1 MYTNTVRHLHTYIYT
16 KQCYIPSQGNIYSCD
31 FSHKELA
38 NWHFNHETLPVI
50 PNLSEWTIK
59 TKTRLP
65 IQYTLQN
72 SSFIPY
78 SLVSSGR
85 SDRRLVCTP
94 FPAPLR
100 HRLSWSASSFVSAWV
115 PTKRYIITSY
125 VFGHLLYH
133 FNRYKMYFKIMFE
146 FFLCIVS
153 IEHILYIFNRCNN
166 T

>member
-59 TKTRLP
+59 TKPVFLYN
-65 IQYTLQN
+65 IQCTLQN
-72 SSFIPY
+72 SFFIPY
-78 SLVSSGR
+78 SLVSSGH

-94 FPAPLR
+94 FPAPLF
-100 HRLSWSASSFVSAWV
+100 HRLSSSTSSSVSAWV
-115 PTKRYIITSY
+115 PTKRYS
-125 VFGHLLYH
+125 
-133 FNRYKMYFKIMFE
+133 
-146 FFLCIVS
+146 
-153 IEHILYIFNRCNN
+153 YIFIYDW
-166 T
+166 TSTPSFQ

>member
-38 NWHFNHETLPVI
+38 NWHFNHETLPVT

-59 TKTRLP
+59 TKTSLS
-65 IQYTLQN
+65 IQYTMYLTKQFF
-72 SSFIPY
+72 FIPY

-94 FPAPLR
+94 FPAPLF
-100 HRLSWSASSFVSAWV
+100 HRLSSSTSSSVSASV
-115 PTKRYIITSY
+115 PTKRYS
-125 VFGHLLYH
+125 
-133 FNRYKMYFKIMFE
+133 
-146 FFLCIVS
+146 
-153 IEHILYIFNRCNN
+153 YIFLSDWTSTLIISKATICSS
-166 T
+166 